1 MSILLES
8 QKKLIAQMLQTA
20 QSKLIATIE
29 NVDGA
34 AKFQVK
40 PWDRPEG
47 GQGVMAV
54 LRGDVVEKSGVNYS
68 AVHGDSYPALEGEHK
83 GKPFF
88 ATGISTISHMF
99 NPYAPIGHMNV
110 RVLEVGDKLWFG
122 GGADLTPC
130 KEFETD
136 TAEFHAA
143 LKTACDKF
151 EPEAYAKYSAWCK
164 EYFYITHRKSERGVG
179 GVFFDYLSG
188 DFEKLFRFIS
198 DVVNAYTTV
207 FPGILH
213 RRKNTAFSAEEK
225 DAQLYWRGRYAE
237 FNLVYDRGTK
247 FGLMTGGNM
256 DAIFVSMPPVVKW

>member
-8 QKKLIAQMLQTA
+8 QKKLIAQMLATA
-20 QSKLIATIE
+20 QTKLIAAIE
-29 NVDGA
+29 AVDGIE
-34 AKFQVK
+34 KFTLK
-40 PWDRPEG
+40 PWQRPEG
-47 GQGVMAV
+47 GEGVMSV
-54 LRGDVVEKSGVNYS
+54 MRGAVVEKSGVNYS

-110 RVLEVGDKLWFG
+110 RILEVGDKLWFG
-122 GGADLTPC
+122 GGADLTP
-130 KEFETD
+130 FMPFDSD
-136 TAEFHAA
+136 TQQFHQS
-143 LKTACDKF
+143 LKKACDRF
-151 EPEAYAKYSAWCK
+151 DPDAYEKYSAWCK

-179 GVFFDYLSG
+179 GIFFDYLTG
-188 DFEKLFRFIS
+188 EFDKLLMFITE
-198 DVVNAYTTV
+198 VVSAYTET
-207 FPGILH
+207 FPEILH
-213 RRKNTAFSAEEK
+213 RRKNTAFSEEEK